1 MPKLVVLAVLL
12 SASSARADTGLVE
25 VASAHDVKETVS
37 RLEAALARANVAVVA
52 KIDHAAAAAKVGE
65 QLPPTVLVVFGNPKL
80 GTPLMRCAPSAG
92 LDLPLKALVR
102 DDGKGHVTLTY
113 SDPAWVAARHGA
125 KGCDDVVK
133 KMRAAL
139 RAFADAATAP

>member
-1 MPKLVVLAVLL
+1 MPKLVALAVLL
-12 SASSARADTGLVE
+12 TASTARADAGLVE

-37 RLEAALARANVAVVA
+37 RLEAALARANVAVAA
-52 KIDHAAAAAKVGE
+52 KIDHAAAAEKVGE

-102 DDGKGHVTLTY
+102 DDGRGHVTLTY

-139 RAFADAATAP
+139 RAFAEAATAP